1 MSGKVEKVVTCNSYL
16 ISRAVEFNIGQGRVR
31 CSSSSSSSSKMD
43 ISEELI
49 NKKASIRPYL
59 KTVLKTLT
67 TILGGNFLLKR
78 SPFPIGKSNASH
90 QEVKREP
97 FFIDVSF
104 RLKLDFFLNFELK
117 HLFSLF

>member
-16 ISRAVEFNIGQGRVR
+16 IRRAVEFNIGQGRVR
-31 CSSSSSSSSKMD
+31 CSSSSKMD

-97 FFIDVSF
+97 FFHSF
-104 RLKLDFFLNFELK
+104 
-117 HLFSLF
+117 FST